1 MNNNNYL
8 LQKYEAISLILIIM
22 INKLILN
29 VPFYVVSTVGSGSII
44 NLIYI
49 GIIDFIIVLFIIK
62 FFENFENSDI
72 IDISEFLGRKSI

>member
-44 NLIYI
+44 NLIYVV
-49 GIIDFIIVLFIIK
+49 IVLFIIK